1 MGVAKL
7 LVSLVTLS
15 LCVAQKSFTST
26 SQELLF
32 IFQYSPWAELPKW
45 CFSTEKEKRE
55 RERKEG
61 GVGGRKERKENARQ
75 KWKEGRRRKRDGVGA
90 GGCRVRIALLCSVLT
105 LESEFYFIKHTRGA
119 LYSIWYAWPQ
129 LNQSILSSVQPHM
142 KTHTRRQLDSNCF
155 DLEKEKE
162 CCLNIKMV
170 NGLHLYIQ
178 LSTLQC
184 VSH

>member
-45 CFSTEKEKRE
+45 CFSTEKEE
-55 RERKEG
+55 REKRGWCGWE
-61 GVGGRKERKENARQ
+61 ERKENARQ

-90 GGCRVRIALLCSVLT
+90 GGLPSLYCSAVFCID
-105 LESEFYFIKHTRGA
+105 SRK
-119 LYSIWYAWPQ
+119 W
-129 LNQSILSSVQPHM
+129 ILFH
-142 KTHTRRQLDSNCF
+142 KAHER
-155 DLEKEKE
+155 
-162 CCLNIKMV
+162 
-170 NGLHLYIQ
+170 
-178 LSTLQC
+178 STLFHLVC
-184 VSH
+184 LTSAESIHSLISRATHENTHKEAVRFKLFWFRKNAVLILKW

>member
-32 IFQYSPWAELPKW
+32 IFQYSPWAELPRW
-45 CFSTEKEKRE
+45 CFSTEKEE
-55 RERKEG
+55 REKRGWCGWE
-61 GVGGRKERKENARQ
+61 ERKENARQ

-90 GGCRVRIALLCSVLT
+90 GGGGRGVAKSVLT

-129 LNQSILSSVQPHM
+129 LNQSILSSVEPHM
-142 KTHTRRQLDSNCF
+142 KTHTRKQLDSNCF
-155 DLEKEKE
+155 DLER
-162 CCLNIKMV
+162 M
-170 NGLHLYIQ
+170 
-178 LSTLQC
+178 LS
-184 VSH
+184 